1 MTLSISAVIPYYN
14 GSRTIAEALDSVR
27 AQTLA
32 PVEIIVVDDGSRP
45 EEAKALDREAR
56 GCTVVHFPKNRG
68 VSVAR
73 NAGVA
78 RARGDWIAF
87 LDCDDLW
94 DPRKLELQAA
104 AVQANPDCVA
114 IHCGMVNVTLDGR
127 EVVHPK
133 GEITF
138 DDFLDFPCPIFPS
151 AVLMQR
157 QVLLECGLFDPTL
170 RCCQDLDLFMRFC
183 FSHGKFYSVPEP
195 LLIRRIQKDGVS
207 RNIAVFWDEA
217 ERVYRGFAPLFR
229 DRKRGRAVL
238 REIHVDMALRAM
250 YARDRKLLWRILRRG
265 SRADGP
271 AGRVLAAVLWRALR
285 ERLR

>member
-1 MTLSISAVIPYYN
+1 MTISISAVIPYYN

-32 PVEIIVVDDGSRP
+32 PLEIIVVDDGSRP
-45 EEAKALDREAR
+45 EEAEALDREAR
-56 GCTVVHFPKNRG
+56 GCTVIHLPKNRG

-73 NAGVA
+73 NVGVA
-78 RARGDWIAF
+78 RARGEWIAF

-94 DPRKLELQAA
+94 EPRKLELQAA
-104 AVQANPDCVA
+104 AVRANPDCVA
-114 IHCGMVNVTLDGR
+114 VHCGMVNVRLDGQ

-151 AVLMQR
+151 AVLMQK

-183 FSHGKFYSVPEP
+183 FSRGKFHSVPEP
-195 LLIRRIQKDGVS
+195 LLVRRIQKDGVS

-229 DRKRGRAVL
+229 DQKRSRAVL

-250 YARDRKLLWRILRRG
+250 YARDGKLLWRILRRG

>member
-32 PVEIIVVDDGSRP
+32 PLEIIVVDDGSRP
-45 EEAKALDREAR
+45 EEAEALDRAAH
-56 GCTVVHFPKNRG
+56 GCTVIHFPRNRG

-94 DPRKLELQAA
+94 EPRKLELQAA
-104 AVQANPDCVA
+104 AVRANPDCVA
-114 IHCGMVNVTLDGR
+114 IHCGMVNVRLDGR
-127 EVVHPK
+127 EIVHPK

-195 LLIRRIQKDGVS
+195 LFVRRIQKDGVS

-229 DRKRGRAVL
+229 DQKRGRAVM

-250 YARDRKLLWRILRRG
+250 YARDLGLLWRILRRG

-271 AGRVLAAVLWRALR
+271 AGRVLAAALWRALR